1 MQEQRPRGPR
11 SGHPLTKAVII
22 DAAML
27 IVEQGG
33 ANALTLRRLGAELGT
48 DHTAVL
54 RHFRGKDQ
62 IILGLAE
69 RLMSEALSEFEPGSG
84 WRATL
89 SQLARQVRQTCIRH
103 PSVAVLAAMRVSRS
117 PDEFRGA
124 DIVIAALSQVGLRGR
139 KAALIYRTI
148 TDLAL
153 AAGSYEAAMLT
164 LDESAR
170 DGDREA
176 LRREYLLASPRD
188 YPHLAAVAQFL
199 ADVDDEEQFETALEL
214 ILDGI
219 EVHAARVA
227 GSSETSPG

>member
-1 MQEQRPRGPR
+1 MQEQRQRGPR
-11 SGHPLTKAVII
+11 SGLPLTQAGII

-69 RLMSEALSEFEPGSG
+69 RLMSEALSGFEPGDG
-84 WRATL
+84 WRETL
-89 SQLARQVRQTCIRH
+89 SRLAREVRQTCIRH

-124 DIVIAALSQVGLRGR
+124 NVVIAALSQAGLHGR

-153 AAGSYEAAMLT
+153 AAGAYEAAMLM
-164 LDESAR
+164 LDDSAR
-170 DGDREA
+170 DGDRAA
-176 LRREYLLASPRD
+176 LRREYLLASPRE
-188 YPHLAAVAQFL
+188 YPHLAAVASFL
-199 ADVDDEEQFETALEL
+199 ADIDDEEQFETALEL
-214 ILDGI
+214 ILDGV
-219 EVHAARVA
+219 ELQAARAA
-227 GSSETSPG
+227 GV

>member
-1 MQEQRPRGPR
+1 MQEQRQRGPR
-11 SGHPLTKAVII
+11 SGLPLTKAVII

-62 IILGLAE
+62 IVLGLAE
-69 RLMSEALSEFEPGSG
+69 RLMSEALSEFEPGDG
-84 WRATL
+84 WRETL
-89 SQLARQVRQTCIRH
+89 SQLARQVRRTCIRH

-117 PDEFRGA
+117 PDEFHGA
-124 DIVIAALSQVGLRGR
+124 DVVIAALSQVGLRGR

-153 AAGSYEAAMLT
+153 AAGAYEAAMLM

-170 DGDREA
+170 DGDRAA
-176 LRREYLLASPRD
+176 LRREYLLASPSD

-199 ADVDDEEQFETALEL
+199 ADIDDEEQFETALEL
-214 ILDGI
+214 ILDGV
-219 EVHAARVA
+219 EVQAARAVGA
-227 GSSETSPG
+227 

>member
-1 MQEQRPRGPR
+1 MQEQRQRGPR
-11 SGHPLTKAVII
+11 NGRPLTKAVII

-27 IVEQGG
+27 IVEEGG
-33 ANALTLRRLGAELGT
+33 PNALTLRRLGAELGT

-54 RHFRGKDQ
+54 RYFRGKDQ

-69 RLMSEALSEFEPGSG
+69 RLMSEALSEFEPGNG
-84 WRATL
+84 WRETL

-124 DIVIAALSQVGLRGR
+124 DVVIAALSQVGLRGR

-153 AAGSYEAAMLT
+153 AAGAYEAAMLR

-199 ADVDDEEQFETALEL
+199 ADIDADEQFETALEL
-214 ILDGI
+214 ILDGV
-219 EVHAARVA
+219 EAQAARA
-227 GSSETSPG
+227 